1 MLAFM
6 FRKNIEMDNHIDVLV
21 IKFGYTFSAEQ
32 RVRLLNGH

>member
-21 IKFGYTFSAEQ
+21 TKLGILFQQSKG
-32 RVRLLNGH
+32 